1 MLAPGRET
9 GQTAVIDR
17 ILSPLAVSEVGSI
30 RCIGLN
36 VSLEAAKVV
45 TDHEVALLEFLV
57 QATCCRSRN
66 VVANNPDSFSVS
78 QASLLVATT
87 G

>member
-1 MLAPGRET
+1 VLIGQPEDDRIDVGVAVFKGEDVLVKVFSGASVLAPGRET

-36 VSLEAAKVV
+36 VSLEAVKKVI
-45 TDHEVALLEFLV
+45 DHEVA
-57 QATCCRSRN
+57 
-66 VVANNPDSFSVS
+66 
-78 QASLLVATT
+78 
-87 G
+87 

>member
-1 MLAPGRET
+1 VLAPGRET

-45 TDHEVALLEFLV
+45 TDHEVA
-57 QATCCRSRN
+57 
-66 VVANNPDSFSVS
+66 
-78 QASLLVATT
+78 
-87 G
+87 